1 MLRHVLLMALCAVFI
16 VVKAADNG
24 VTAPNSFQGS
34 DTERMQQAGASLPYS
49 STPPLALYGK
59 KLNKSNKSKN
69 NDVYSFTLPDKK
81 GEEVSLAQYKGKVLL
96 IVNTASRCGFTP
108 QYEALE
114 AMYERLKDKG
124 LEILDIPCNQFG
136 QQAPG
141 SDEEITRFC
150 QLNYGTKFPQFKKS
164 NVNGDDELP
173 LYTWLKAEQGFKGF
187 NLEHPIGKILQQMLS
202 KADPEFDKK
211 SDIKWN
217 FTKFL
222 VDRKGHVVARFEPTE
237 DMKNVE
243 AAIVKLL

>member
-1 MLRHVLLMALCAVFI
+1 METRI
-16 VVKAADNG
+16 VN
-24 VTAPNSFQGS
+24 
-34 DTERMQQAGASLPYS
+34 
-49 STPPLALYGK
+49 
-59 KLNKSNKSKN
+59 
-69 NDVYSFTLPDKK
+69 VYDFSLPDKQ
-81 GEEVSLAQYKGKVLL
+81 GNEVSLALYKGKVLL

-108 QYEALE
+108 QYEELE

-141 SDEEITRFC
+141 SDEEISQFC

-164 NVNGDDELP
+164 LVNGEGELP

-187 NLEHPIGKILQQMLS
+187 NLEHPIGKILQEMLS
-202 KADPEFDKK
+202 KADPQFAEK

-222 VDRKGHVVARFEPTE
+222 INREGKAIRRFEPTE
-237 DMKNVE
+237 DMKDIE
-243 AAIVKLL
+243 RAIAAIL